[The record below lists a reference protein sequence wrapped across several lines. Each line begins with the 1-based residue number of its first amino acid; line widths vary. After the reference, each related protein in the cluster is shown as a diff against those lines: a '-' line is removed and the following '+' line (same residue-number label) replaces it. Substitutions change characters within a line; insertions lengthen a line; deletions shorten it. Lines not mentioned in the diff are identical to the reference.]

1 MNMFKNSVV
10 NGRKWKEQ
18 KSEGLA
24 LTPSVTYCHRS
35 AIEPRTVAFN
45 SNIYFCPMSLGQL
58 SGYANLGQAWLR
70 VVGRARVICGWQ
82 GHQPGAGCC
91 LVASTSRELFSMP
104 HSTLA

>member
-45 SNIYFCPMSLGQL
+45 SNI
-58 SGYANLGQAWLR
+58 
-70 VVGRARVICGWQ
+70 
-82 GHQPGAGCC
+82 
-91 LVASTSRELFSMP
+91 
-104 HSTLA
+104 